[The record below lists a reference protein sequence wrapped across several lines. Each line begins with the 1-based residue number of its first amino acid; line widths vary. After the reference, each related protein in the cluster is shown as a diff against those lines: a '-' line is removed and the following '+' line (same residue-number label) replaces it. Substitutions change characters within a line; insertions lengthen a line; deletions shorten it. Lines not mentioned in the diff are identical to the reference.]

1 MAVKKPP
8 VQYTKTRDGVRIAFC
23 VAGDGPPLLR
33 STIVGA
39 THTEYDW
46 DIFFRVLPRLAEHF
60 RVAWYDARGTGNS
73 ERTVTSF
80 GFDEMMLDIDAVA
93 SVVGFHRFAVLGFA
107 SGASIALEYAAR
119 NPETV
124 ASLVVVDGAMAGPA
138 TMTRLN
144 TARAMAELDWDVYTE
159 TMAKV
164 LLAID
169 EPDYVRQLAEMY
181 KATTTQ
187 DTYLRYYDESSN
199 WHPRLDTIEQPTLVV
214 NNRNLPWAP
223 LEVSQEIA
231 AGVRGARLVRIDR

>member
-107 SGASIALEYAAR
+107 SGASISRSAR
-119 NPETV
+119 
-124 ASLVVVDGAMAGPA
+124 
-138 TMTRLN
+138 TR
-144 TARAMAELDWDVYTE
+144 
-159 TMAKV
+159 
-164 LLAID
+164 
-169 EPDYVRQLAEMY
+169 
-181 KATTTQ
+181 
-187 DTYLRYYDESSN
+187 
-199 WHPRLDTIEQPTLVV
+199 
-214 NNRNLPWAP
+214 P
-223 LEVSQEIA
+223 LGNST
-231 AGVRGARLVRIDR
+231 GARGSRSATSLRGSIRLRGQ